1 MSRGP
6 EDARRSSDAQDPDA
20 EGRNRF
26 LTVPNAITLFR
37 FLCLPILGWALM
49 DPAGER
55 LLSLAL
61 FVAVAALDMVDGFI
75 ARRFH
80 QVSAFGKLF
89 DPFVDKLFHLMTAVL
104 LFVTGRLPLWI
115 PLFILVKEALMIVG
129 GLFLLRRYKL
139 VVYAKWYGKA
149 ATFLTAVAMAATIL
163 FIDPGQARLAGFL
176 FLVPIGLSL
185 FSYVQYGRE
194 NLLPQIRGD
203 QHGPADPPR
212 P

>member
-1 MSRGP
+1 MTPAPDSPAPTGTTP
-6 EDARRSSDAQDPDA
+6 PADAGTR
-20 EGRNRF
+20 RF
-26 LTVPNAITLFR
+26 LTVPNAITLAR
-37 FLCLPILGWALM
+37 FLALPVLGWYLA
-49 DPAGER
+49 DPQGGR
-55 LLSLAL
+55 IVSLVL
-61 FVAVAALDMVDGFI
+61 FVVIACLDVVDGFI

-89 DPFVDKLFHLMTAVL
+89 DPFVDKIFHFMTATI
-104 LFVTGRLPLWI
+104 LFLTLRLPLWI

-129 GLFLLRRYKL
+129 GLFLLKRYRL

-149 ATFLTAVAMAATIL
+149 ATFLMATAMAATIL
-163 FIDPGQARLAGFL
+163 FIDPGQARLAGFF
-176 FLVPIGLSL
+176 FLIPILLSL

-203 QHGPADPPR
+203 RHGPADPPR